1 VSVTGC
7 FKKGDCCSEVVG
19 KDLVLTAEELERKRR
34 RKKEMDKIRSA
45 EMRAEKRGQRED
57 SSYFYLV

>member
-1 VSVTGC
+1 
-7 FKKGDCCSEVVG
+7 
-19 KDLVLTAEELERKRR
+19 LERKRR